1 MSEKATISVLT
12 FRARYVLHT
21 YSSPERFS
29 MRQVSE
35 LLINEKKERYSPDC
49 LIVHR
54 NNTEKIFVFRFGTVV
69 FFNVPVEEHAGYL
82 GTLGMSPTLRT
93 TEKAKDLDE
102 LAEDDFTLTIE
113 PGVTEVAFNSV
124 KIPEFDLAKLQ
135 LVAYILAQSS
145 ALEIIEWEVEDFLAE
160 SEAMTKGLKRGG
172 LVSRSRSR
180 LLKFIG
186 EGLSARHRIVNQLL
200 LLNEP
205 EKTWEK
211 EDLYKL
217 YLDLFKNFDMKD
229 RIERLEKMLG
239 LCSDVSELL
248 LEVLNARRAEIMEIV
263 IIILIAFE
271 IIKSF
276 IL

>member
-1 MSEKATISVLT
+1 MSEKATISVLS
-12 FRARYVLHT
+12 FRARYLLHA
-21 YSSPERFS
+21 YSASERFS
-29 MRQVSE
+29 LRQAGE
-35 LLINEKKERYSPDC
+35 LIVNDKKERYSQDC

-54 NNTEKIFVFRFGTVV
+54 NNIEKIFIFRFGTVV
-69 FFNVPVEEHAGYL
+69 FFNVPVEEHQAYL
-82 GTLGMSPTLRT
+82 GALGMTPKTRV
-93 TEKAKDLDE
+93 EKKELDE

-124 KIPEFDLAKLQ
+124 KIPEFDLAKLE
-135 LVAYILAQSS
+135 LVAHILAQSS
-145 ALEIIEWEVEDFLAE
+145 ALEIIEWEVEEFLAE
-160 SEAMTKGLKRGG
+160 SDTMTRSLKRGG

-186 EGLSARHRIVNQLL
+186 EGLSARHRIVNQLS

-217 YLDLFKNFDMKD
+217 YQDLFKNFDMKD
-229 RIERLEKMLG
+229 RIDRLERMLS

-248 LEVLNARRAEIMEIV
+248 LEVLNARRAEVMEFV
-263 IIILIAFE
+263 IIVLITVE
-271 IIKSF
+271 LLKSLF
-276 IL
+276 